1 MSRVHSM
8 MHVVRGE
15 PAGVGTDR
23 AAADFCQRN
32 RLLLRL
38 IAMRAIAIGSLVAV
52 AGIALCQDGD
62 RAAFEVISVKPSAMK
77 NGQYG
82 VALATFPG
90 GRILANMVPL
100 DYFISVAFDMQIFQI
115 EGGPKWLHDDRWD
128 MEAKPPAGTK
138 AAKSNPRMWK
148 LPPNADQ
155 RLMMQSLLADRF
167 QMRWHRETREGPVY
181 FLVKTDKL
189 KLRDAKDK
197 EDFPWVG
204 TARNTGPG
212 LWGLNA
218 TMELLAKRLSDDV
231 KRPVID
237 GTGIEGSYDFDF
249 ELERNWDNWDVV
261 SAVIAAVQG
270 IGLKLESGKGP
281 IEVLV
286 IDSIAKPT
294 AN

>member
-1 MSRVHSM
+1 MSRVQDIV
-8 MHVVRGE
+8 VVRSE
-15 PAGVGTDR
+15 PASVAMDR

-62 RAAFEVISVKPSAMK
+62 RPAFEVISVKPSAMK

-82 VALATFPG
+82 IALATFPG

-100 DYFISVAFDMQIFQI
+100 DYFTSVAFDMQIFQI

-128 MEAKPPAGTK
+128 MEAKPPAGSK

-231 KRPVID
+231 KRPIID
-237 GTGIEGSYDFDF
+237 RTGIEGSYDFDF